1 MDESSSF
8 DSEDIEEMEDDLGI
22 NYRNQGFVYS
32 SMIDTYKM
40 KKNERIAAQKEEF
53 DRDEHREKFKRKDR
67 KGGGS
72 TNLDKLKNKPFA
84 MVLPKKA
91 ANVREKRDAKVVKKK
106 KMNQLGSFNKRTK
119 DKLESKK
126 KKFK

>member
-8 DSEDIEEMEDDLGI
+8 DSDDIEEMEDDLGM

-53 DRDEHREKFKRKDR
+53 DHDAHRE
-67 KGGGS
+67 
-72 TNLDKLKNKPFA
+72 
-84 MVLPKKA
+84 
-91 ANVREKRDAKVVKKK
+91 
-106 KMNQLGSFNKRTK
+106 
-119 DKLESKK
+119 
-126 KKFK
+126 

>member
-8 DSEDIEEMEDDLGI
+8 NSDDIEEMEDDLGL

-53 DRDEHREKFKRKDR
+53 DHDAHRE
-67 KGGGS
+67 
-72 TNLDKLKNKPFA
+72 
-84 MVLPKKA
+84 
-91 ANVREKRDAKVVKKK
+91 
-106 KMNQLGSFNKRTK
+106 
-119 DKLESKK
+119 
-126 KKFK
+126 